1 MMNIQRYCGTIE
13 NFGIKG
19 INSCEPNLGGIKNIW
34 LGSYNWLKYD
44 TLYRSAFI
52 NDETSPEEI
61 DLYGTIYDIE
71 MDGEPMPVHLFGDEQ
86 AKSEF
91 IKNDRQHLISLL
103 PQIAIRKETSSV
115 EITSE
120 RGENGILSYQINV
133 NIDLKLSTNK
143 ETLDNLQEIINTDLF
158 VVFQTSDDSLFITG
172 FYEPLNVTEA
182 SILSTGVNMTDKG
195 ENHLSITGTDLNLP
209 RKLDPDFIKLFYG
222 AEKA

>member
-1 MMNIQRYCGTIE
+1 MDNIQKYCGNIK
-13 NFGIKG
+13 FGIKG

-44 TLYRSAFI
+44 TLYRSAYL

-61 DLYGTIYDIE
+61 DVYGMVWDIE
-71 MDGEPMPVHLFGDEQ
+71 MDGEPMPEHLFGDAQ
-86 AKSEF
+86 AKAEF
-91 IKNDRQHLISLL
+91 ILNDTHHLISLL

-143 ETLDNLQEIINTDLF
+143 DTLDNLQEIINTDLF

-172 FYEPLNVTEA
+172 FDQPLNVTEA

-209 RKLDPDFIKLFYG
+209 RKLDPEFVKKFYG

>member
-1 MMNIQRYCGTIE
+1 MNNIQKYCGAIE
-13 NFGIKG
+13 FGIKG

-34 LGSYNWLKYD
+34 LGSYNWLKYE
-44 TLYRSAFI
+44 TLYRSAYI
-52 NDETSPEEI
+52 GDELGPEEK
-61 DLYGTIYDIE
+61 DVYGMVYDIE
-71 MDGEPMPVHLFGDEQ
+71 MDGEPMPVHLFGDDQ
-86 AKSEF
+86 SKTEF
-91 IKNDRQHLISLL
+91 IANVRQHLISLL

-158 VVFQTSDDSLFITG
+158 VVFQTSDDSLFVTG

-209 RKLDPDFIKLFYG
+209 RKLDPDFVKLFYG
-222 AEKA
+222 ADKA

>member
-1 MMNIQRYCGTIE
+1 MDNIRKYCGIIK
-13 NFGIKG
+13 FGIKG

-34 LGSYNWLKYD
+34 LGSYNWLKYES
-44 TLYRSAFI
+44 LYRSATI
-52 NDETSPEEI
+52 NDETSEEFV
-61 DLYGTIYDIE
+61 DEYGMIWDIE

-86 AKSEF
+86 AKAEF
-91 IKNDRQHLISLL
+91 IKNDNKHLISLL

-158 VVFQTSDDSLFITG
+158 VVFQTSDDSLFVTG

-195 ENHLSITGTDLNLP
+195 ENHLSITGTDLDLP
-209 RKLDPDFIKLFYG
+209 RKLDPDFVKLFYG
-222 AEKA
+222 ADKA

>member
-1 MMNIQRYCGTIE
+1 MNNIQKYCGAIK
-13 NFGIKG
+13 FGIKG

-44 TLYRSAFI
+44 TLYGSAYI
-52 NDETSPEEI
+52 NDETSPEKI
-61 DLYGTIYDIE
+61 DIYGMINDIE
-71 MDGEPMPVHLFGDEQ
+71 MDGEPMPEPLFGDTQ
-86 AKSEF
+86 AKETF
-91 IKNDRQHLISLL
+91 ISNNKQHLISLL

-120 RGENGILSYQINV
+120 RGENGILSYQISV
-133 NIDLKLSTNK
+133 NIDLKLSTDK

-172 FYEPLNVTEA
+172 LVGPLNVTEA

-195 ENHLSITGTDLNLP
+195 ENHLSITGTDLYLP
-209 RKLDPDFIKLFYG
+209 KKLDPDFVKLFYG
-222 AEKA
+222 ADRA

>member
-1 MMNIQRYCGTIE
+1 MNNIQKYCGDI

-44 TLYRSAFI
+44 TLYRSAYI
-52 NDETSPEEI
+52 GDEMTPDEI
-61 DLYGTIYDIE
+61 DRYGMVYEID
-71 MDGEPMPVHLFGDEQ
+71 MDGEQMPVHLFGDEQ
-86 AKSEF
+86 GKTEF
-91 IKNDRQHLISLL
+91 IADKRQHLISLL

-143 ETLDNLQEIINTDLF
+143 YTLDNLQEIINTDLF
-158 VVFQTSDDSLFITG
+158 VVFQTADDSLFVTG

-209 RKLDPDFIKLFYG
+209 RKLDPDFTKLFYG
-222 AEKA
+222 ADKA

>member
-1 MMNIQRYCGTIE
+1 MNNIQKYCGAI

-34 LGSYNWLKYD
+34 LGSYNWLTYE
-44 TLYRSAFI
+44 TLYRSTGV
-52 NDETSPEEI
+52 NDEMTPEYI
-61 DLYGTIYDIE
+61 DEYGMVNNIAL
-71 MDGEPMPVHLFGDEQ
+71 DGEQMPVHLFGDEQ
-86 AKSEF
+86 AKTEF
-91 IKNDRQHLISLL
+91 ITNGKQHLISLL

-158 VVFQTSDDSLFITG
+158 VVFQTSDDSLFVTG

-195 ENHLSITGTDLNLP
+195 ENHLSITGTDLYLP
-209 RKLDPDFIKLFYG
+209 KKLDPDFTKLFYG
-222 AEKA
+222 ADQS

>member
-1 MMNIQRYCGTIE
+1 MMNIQKYCGTIK
-13 NFGIKG
+13 FGIKG

-44 TLYRSAFI
+44 TLYGSADI
-52 NDETSPEEI
+52 NDETTPEKI
-61 DLYGTIYDIE
+61 DVYGMVYDIE
-71 MDGEPMPVHLFGDEQ
+71 MDGEPMPEPLFGDTQ
-86 AKSEF
+86 AKEIF
-91 IKNDRQHLISLL
+91 ISNNKQHLISLL

-120 RGENGILSYQINV
+120 RGENGILSYQISV
-133 NIDLKLSTNK
+133 NIDLKLSTDK

-172 FYEPLNVTEA
+172 LVGPLNVTEA

-195 ENHLSITGTDLNLP
+195 ENHLSITGTDLYLP
-209 RKLDPDFIKLFYG
+209 KKLDPDFVKLFYG
-222 AEKA
+222 ADRA